1 MRIEVEKLHHDKMEL
16 TQNFKRMSDGDG
28 ILRVCLDLAGVAAP
42 VLRGHVLNLK
52 VGPPEEDPVGS
63 TDHHL
68 AGRQHAGA
76 LLPEQ
81 DHGAEVLDPG
91 QGQQPRYKSG
101 LTKKHTFYS
110 NRNA

>member
-1 MRIEVEKLHHDKMEL
+1 MEL

-91 QGQQPRYKSG
+91 QGQTIKVQIRAKQETKFQYKQNF
-101 LTKKHTFYS
+101 LYRPNFLLQ
-110 NRNA
+110 